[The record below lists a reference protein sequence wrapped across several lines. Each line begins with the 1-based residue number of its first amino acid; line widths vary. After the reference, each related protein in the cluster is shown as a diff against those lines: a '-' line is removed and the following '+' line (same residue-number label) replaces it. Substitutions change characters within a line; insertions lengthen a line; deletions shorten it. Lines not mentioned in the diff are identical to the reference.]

1 MKKILFVVLL
11 LAGFAGASH
20 DLYAQTKIT
29 PWHRGISYTPTP
41 QTTGPSGDTLLFI
54 GTYSLID
61 NYGVRIDSFAVRVG
75 NQDSLRQAL
84 VLRLKNAFGTYTDS
98 ASVTHLGGD
107 LIYDATA
114 AGQAHYPYFLIRAAL
129 GDKLLTAVQAEIW
142 IRLHKVGTEVASS
155 GKKANIQV
163 TTNK

>member
-1 MKKILFVVLL
+1 MKKILFVALILL
-11 LAGFAGASH
+11 GFAGSSV
-20 DLYAQTKIT
+20 DMYGQTKVT
-29 PWHRGISYTPTP
+29 PWGRGVSYTPTP
-41 QTTGPSGDTLLFI
+41 QVVGPSGDTLLFV
-54 GTYSLID
+54 GTILMTEGA
-61 NYGVRIDSFAVRVG
+61 GVRIDSAAIRVS

-114 AGQAHYPYFLIRAAL
+114 AGQAHYPWFLIRAAL
-129 GDKLLTAVQAEIW
+129 GDKLLTAKEIEVW
-142 IRLHKVGTEVASS
+142 VRLHKVGTEVASS

-163 TTNK
+163 TLNK